1 VSNIE
6 LYALTNILVLFH
18 CINYIKNYLLNII
31 YKNYNFFIF
40 FVSFLLFFLFS
51 NFNLSGQ
58 TFSLDSNGVTVK
70 CSGCSNGDTGT
81 VGGVIYTAVDNTTIR
96 LTADGDWDA
105 IVTTL
110 VTDMSGLF
118 SGDVDFNENI
128 SSWHTVSVTTMEDMF
143 RGASAFNQDL
153 SEWDTSGVLNMQ
165 QTFYNAIAFTNNIND
180 WDVSL
185 VTDMDGMFRGATSF
199 NQPLNSWTVSNV
211 LSMSNMFRDA
221 SAFNQPLNSWDV
233 SKVKYMQFLF
243 KSTIYNQPL
252 NNWDVNSV
260 LNMQEMFMGGDF
272 NQPINNWNVSNVTN
286 MSKLFRGTDFNQ
298 PLNSWTVSKVTNF
311 GQMFMDNDKFNQP
324 LDNWNVS
331 SATNISSMFRGCSEF
346 DQPLNAWNT
355 SPSSTAK
362 ITNMIGVFL
371 NARKFN
377 QPLDNW
383 DVSKVTRMDDMF
395 YNAFLFNGDI
405 DNWNVSSVTSMHE
418 MFKNARVFN
427 RDITGWQITSL
438 QNISGMFYDALEFN
452 QPLNAWNTSPSSTA
466 SLTNI
471 NNTFRNADKF
481 NQPLNNWDTSNVE
494 FMSGTFRA
502 AALFN
507 QDLSS
512 WDTSSVLQMQNTFMN
527 NPVFNNGRSLG
538 VSNTLQW
545 DTSSVTRMDNICDG
559 ATAFNVNVTGW
570 VVSNVTQMDRMFAGA
585 SVFNQDLSNW
595 NTSSATTLQGMF
607 AEATIFNNGL
617 SSGVSSTIMNWSTSN
632 VTTIESTFYKADAF
646 NGNISGW
653 DVSNVTK
660 ANNLF
665 NNADKFN
672 QPLGGWDVRS
682 IDNMNNMFASAT
694 LFDQDLNC
702 WCVVHD
708 PDRSNFSNSSPIDSK
723 PLFLPRWAEPCDP
736 SISFALST
744 IDQDDGLITP
754 TIVSS
759 GGTFTA
765 SITGGLVHRN
775 NQWGS
780 GKADF
785 LDIDPNTGV
794 INPSNSLAG
803 VYDITYST
811 GACKSFTT
819 SITVRSVN
827 NPAYQLNYSPNSI
840 CRSAGGTITPTIIP
854 TNSHATVPRIYIDPG
869 NPVSY
874 PNIGNAP
881 NRETIVNL
889 TTNSGFTHWEDGVVA
904 DVSGNHPNYEIFSDN
919 NGVVHK
925 PGYSWELLSGATD
938 NNFISDKGG
947 DSDRGYF
954 PLESSSISMWVKESN
969 WSNTTYLFDYTNG
982 GDTDGKMWLSTI
994 NPSGELR
1001 WRIKTGAKRKLTLT
1015 ASDIA
1020 TSAARAYGVFLADMD
1035 GDGDMDILSAS
1046 NADNTIAWY
1055 ENNGA
1060 ADPTWTATDIAT
1072 SAAGA
1077 NSVFAA
1083 DMDGDGDMDIVSSSA
1098 NDNTI
1103 AWYENDGNANPTWAA
1118 ADIATSANSARSV
1131 FVADMDGDG
1140 DMDIIS
1146 ASYNDN
1152 TIAWYENNGAAN
1164 PTWTATDIATSAAG
1178 ALSVYAADM
1187 DGDGDMDI
1195 VSADFGD
1202 NTIAWYENN
1211 GAADPTW
1218 AAADIA
1224 TSANGAASVFL
1235 ADMDGDGDMDIV
1247 SASSNDNTIAWYEN
1261 NGAADPTWTAADIV
1275 TNAGFA
1281 RDVHAADMDGDGDMD
1296 IVSADFG
1303 DNTIAWYENNGAA
1316 DPTWTAADIST
1327 SANAPHSVFVADMDG
1342 DGDMDIVSADS
1353 GDNTIAWYESDIT
1366 YGQED
1371 NVNPMT
1377 NNNWHHLVMTRDE
1390 SGNPAGGGIVKLYV
1404 DGVLTS
1410 VDYGTPTGA
1419 LDSPGDVI
1427 FGRNQTN
1434 QGGVNGDGR
1443 FEGEFGPIRIFAHE
1457 LTKSEVEYEFDMF
1470 ALRYKGSFSATPGGL
1485 SINVTTGVIDI
1496 SASVSGTYQVTAS
1509 WIEPTSS
1516 KVHTST
1522 STVTIGDSDA
1532 SFSYPL
1538 NTYCQSNDSVIT
1550 PTITE
1555 AGGVFSAPSGLTLN
1569 TGTGGITPSTST
1581 PGTYTVT
1588 YTTAA
1593 TCSRTSTV
1601 TITITAKDSPSLTYS
1616 SYTSCV
1622 DVDGSVS
1629 FGPTLSIAGG
1639 TFSVSPAS
1647 GLAIDSSGVITPSAS
1662 SVNLYNITYT
1672 TTGTCP
1678 GTVSITFEILPDDDP
1693 TFSYPTINF
1702 CQSSISEITPI
1713 ISGTPGGVFSLSPAA
1728 GLSFDTTTGG
1738 IVPSLSSVGSYT
1750 IGYTTP
1756 GPCAQTSSLTIAIIA
1771 SDSPTLSYPS
1781 YSSCANV
1788 DSSVSLSP
1796 SISIAGGSFSVSPN
1810 SGLAIDSATGV
1821 ISPSISSVGSYTIEY
1836 ITSGTCSG
1844 TVSVTFEILPAD
1856 DPTFS
1861 FSKSSYCSNLP
1872 NSITPTITGDA
1883 GVFSAPG
1890 GLIINSTTGVISPS
1904 ASTPGTYTVTYTTSG
1919 LCPATS
1925 SSTITINLGESSSF
1939 NYPQNIYCK
1948 GTLGTVTPTVETLG
1962 GIFRFSP
1969 LGLNIDSSTGEI
1981 NTSLSSVATYTIEY
1995 TISGTCS
2002 ETSSFILVI
2011 NDFKEDS
2018 SFSYPAKSYC
2028 ISDISTVTP
2037 TIKTLGGTFS
2047 VSPSGLNINLTTG
2060 IINPSLSSVGSYT
2073 IEYATAGDCQ
2083 DTSSTTIEIK
2093 PEDNP
2098 SFSFGSN
2105 LFCTSET
2112 NVATPTITTPGGT
2125 FTFSPLGLNIDLL
2138 TGVISPGSSLTGTYS
2153 ITYTTPITKNLSYSI
2168 PQQDNLIG
2176 HYPLDDNNED
2186 VSGNGYHGTASL
2198 TSNPIGAE
2206 NRFGNPFSALEFDGD
2221 DSIYFG
2227 NEMLDEFNGTS
2238 NDSFTIS
2245 IWLRYDYDS
2254 ESYNETDFMSLG
2266 RYGCSNSNRGV
2277 IFRAGESGI
2286 SDFGA
2291 CSRRGHIT
2299 GDFSDDTWHHF
2310 VYRYKRNVGR
2320 TIFVD
2325 GISRTVENANRTN
2338 MHNIIR
2344 HGLTIGG
2351 GYQESGIGLDPNADG
2366 YVGFLDDL
2374 KIWNTPLT
2382 DDEILNLYSD
2392 EDAPPAIPSLGPI
2405 TLGCV
2410 NSTTI
2415 SVTISSLV
2423 TGTFDYGFPP
2433 EIKFCANDS
2442 DLTPSISGL
2451 ASGTFY
2457 SLPDGLDINLTT
2469 GKIDFQN
2476 STPGTYN
2483 IFYEVPSLCGGSTT
2497 SSTII
2502 LSVCSPFSPDD
2513 LNGPDTC
2520 DTDGDGVCCASET
2533 IYGSNCEGPCSYFFP
2548 DVRFNTI
2555 SSEWNTL
2562 DCDGDGVVNGDELID
2577 NTDPRNACS
2586 YKVESRSI
2594 PVINNGVDCD
2604 GDGVSGRN
2612 EVLNDK
2618 TNPLNSC
2625 SVDINNITLQ
2635 VTSIEDCDGDGVINS
2650 KEASDN
2656 TDPFNG
2662 CSLILSSVSTS
2673 TSLAWQALDCDGD
2686 GVLNGNEINDG
2697 TDVYDRCDYNYY
2709 SITVFPERGFDCD
2722 GDGISN
2728 WQEVVN
2734 SKTNPKDPC
2743 DFDLEFIDSPF
2754 SDQWGELD
2762 CDGDNYINLV
2772 DKFPLN
2778 RLEWFDTDND
2788 KIGNNQDLDDDNDGI
2803 EDIKEGLEDLD
2814 NDGIPNSLDND
2825 SDGDGCFDA
2834 SEAGYIDP
2842 DFDGI
2847 IGSGIPEIDSNGK
2860 VSSSIGYVEIADND
2874 INGILDFLE
2883 SGSLIF
2889 EIFKEPNN
2897 TTMITR
2903 ESEIEILILVNSENK
2918 ISYKWQVNKSLGTS
2932 SPNISEWVEITDDN
2946 MYGGTKTNKLTI
2958 SNPLFSME
2966 GWSYR
2971 AIASSPSYLCQE
2983 EIISKPSELIITN
2996 LIIPNAFSPDGDG
3009 INDTWTIRGDLN
3021 QNYPNNKIY
3030 IFNRWGVSVF
3040 ESKGYQNNWNGSN
3053 NSNSSGNRSSNLPV
3067 GTYFYVLDLNG
3078 DGSNVKKGYVYLT
3091 RMSNE

>member
-1 VSNIE
+1 MSNIE

-96 LTADGDWDA
+96 LTADGDWDT

>member
-1 VSNIE
+1 MSNIE

-96 LTADGDWDA
+96 LTADGDWDT

-1178 ALSVYAADM
+1178 ALSVYEADM

>member
-96 LTADGDWDA
+96 LTADGDWDT

-527 NPVFNNGRSLG
+527 NPVFNNGQSSG

-559 ATAFNVNVTGW
+559 ATAFNVNITGW
-570 VVSNVTQMDRMFAGA
+570 NVSNVTRMTRMFAGA

-607 AEATIFNNGL
+607 GGATIFNNGL
-617 SSGVSSTIMNWSTSN
+617 SSGVSSTIMNWNTSN
-632 VTTIESTFYKADAF
+632 ITNIESTFSNAPAF

-665 NNADKFN
+665 NNASKFN
-672 QPLGGWDVRS
+672 HPLGGWDVRS

>member
-1 VSNIE
+1 M
-6 LYALTNILVLFH
+6 
-18 CINYIKNYLLNII
+18 
-31 YKNYNFFIF
+31 
-40 FVSFLLFFLFS
+40 
-51 NFNLSGQ
+51 
-58 TFSLDSNGVTVK
+58 
-70 CSGCSNGDTGT
+70 
-81 VGGVIYTAVDNTTIR
+81 
-96 LTADGDWDA
+96 
-105 IVTTL
+105 TTL

-153 SEWDTSGVLNMQ
+153 SKWDTSGVLNMQ
-165 QTFYNAIAFTNNIND
+165 QTFYNAIAFTNNLND
-180 WDVSL
+180 WDVSS

-211 LSMSNMFRDA
+211 LSMSRMFQEATSFNQPLNNWNVSNVKYMQFLFRQSD
-221 SAFNQPLNSWDV
+221 FNQPLNSWTV
-233 SKVKYMQFLF
+233 S
-243 KSTIYNQPL
+243 N
-252 NNWDVNSV
+252 V
-260 LNMQEMFMGGDF
+260 LNMSEMFFNTPF
-272 NQPINNWNVSNVTN
+272 NQNIDNWNVSNVTN

-331 SATNISSMFRGCSEF
+331 SATNISSMFRGCRKF

-362 ITNMIGVFL
+362 ITNMATVFL
-371 NARKFN
+371 NAREFN

-395 YNAFLFNGDI
+395 YNAFMFNGDI
-405 DNWNVSSVTSMHE
+405 DNWNVSSVTTMHE
-418 MFKNARVFN
+418 MFKNAKVFN
-427 RDITGWQITSL
+427 RDISGWQITSL
-438 QNISGMFYDALEFN
+438 QNISGMFYDAVEFN
-452 QPLNAWNTSPSSTA
+452 RPLNAWNTSPSSTA

-481 NQPLNNWDTSNVE
+481 DQPLNNWDTSNVE

-512 WDTSSVLQMQNTFMN
+512 WDTSSVRIMRDTFMN
-527 NPVFNNGRSLG
+527 NTVFNNGQSSG

-545 DTSSVTRMDNICDG
+545 DTSSVERMDNLFEK
-559 ATAFNVNVTGW
+559 ATAFNCNISGWIVGSVTHM
-570 VVSNVTQMDRMFAGA
+570 NRMFFEATA
-585 SVFNQDLSNW
+585 FNQDLSNW
-595 NTSSATTLQGMF
+595 NTSSAITLQGMF
-607 AEATIFNNGL
+607 AGATIFNNGL
-617 SSGVSSTIMNWSTSN
+617 SSGVSSTVMNWSTSS
-632 VTTIESTFYKADAF
+632 VTTIESTFTRAPAF

-665 NNADKFN
+665 NAASKFN
-672 QPLGGWDVRS
+672 HPLGGWDVRS
-682 IDNMNNMFASAT
+682 INNMNNMFASAT

-708 PDRSNFSNSSPIDSK
+708 PSRSSFSNSSPINSK
-723 PLFLPRWAEPCDP
+723 PLFLPRWGEPCDP

-765 SITGGLVHRN
+765 SITGGIVHRN

-780 GKADF
+780 DKADF

-869 NPVSY
+869 NPLSY

-881 NRETIVNL
+881 NLETIVNL

-904 DVSGNHPNYEIFSDN
+904 DVSGNHPNYQIVSDN

-925 PGYSWELLSGATD
+925 PGYSWELLSGATN
-938 NNFISDKGG
+938 NNFITDQGG
-947 DSDRGYF
+947 DRSYF
-954 PLESSSISMWVKESN
+954 PRESSSISMWVKESN
-969 WSNTTYLFDYTNG
+969 WGNTTYLFDYTNG
-982 GDTDGKMWLSTI
+982 GDTAGKMWLRTVSG
-994 NPSGELR
+994 SGEFQ
-1001 WRIKTGAKRKLTLT
+1001 WRIKTGT
-1015 ASDIA
+1015 
-1020 TSAARAYGVFLADMD
+1020 
-1035 GDGDMDILSAS
+1035 
-1046 NADNTIAWY
+1046 
-1055 ENNGA
+1055 
-1060 ADPTWTATDIAT
+1060 
-1072 SAAGA
+1072 
-1077 NSVFAA
+1077 
-1083 DMDGDGDMDIVSSSA
+1083 
-1098 NDNTI
+1098 
-1103 AWYENDGNANPTWAA
+1103 
-1118 ADIATSANSARSV
+1118 
-1131 FVADMDGDG
+1131 
-1140 DMDIIS
+1140 
-1146 ASYNDN
+1146 
-1152 TIAWYENNGAAN
+1152 
-1164 PTWTATDIATSAAG
+1164 
-1178 ALSVYAADM
+1178 
-1187 DGDGDMDI
+1187 
-1195 VSADFGD
+1195 
-1202 NTIAWYENN
+1202 
-1211 GAADPTW
+1211 
-1218 AAADIA
+1218 
-1224 TSANGAASVFL
+1224 
-1235 ADMDGDGDMDIV
+1235 
-1247 SASSNDNTIAWYEN
+1247 
-1261 NGAADPTWTAADIV
+1261 
-1275 TNAGFA
+1275 
-1281 RDVHAADMDGDGDMD
+1281 
-1296 IVSADFG
+1296 
-1303 DNTIAWYENNGAA
+1303 
-1316 DPTWTAADIST
+1316 IST
-1327 SANAPHSVFVADMDG
+1327 VN
-1342 DGDMDIVSADS
+1342 
-1353 GDNTIAWYESDIT
+1353 
-1366 YGQED
+1366 
-1371 NVNPMT
+1371 NVNSMT
-1377 NNNWHHLVMTRDE
+1377 NNNWHHIVFTRDE
-1390 SGNPAGGGIVKLYV
+1390 SGNPGGGGIVKLYI
-1404 DGVLTS
+1404 DGVLS
-1410 VDYGTPTGA
+1410 SINYGTPTGLLA
-1419 LDSPGDVI
+1419 LPGDVI
-1427 FGRNQTN
+1427 FGRNQQN
-1434 QGGVNGDGR
+1434 QGGVNGDGK
-1443 FEGEFGPIRIFAHE
+1443 FEGEIGPIRIFAHE
-1457 LTKSEVEYEFDMF
+1457 LTQSEVEYEYDMF

-1485 SINVTTGVIDI
+1485 SINATTGVIDI

-1509 WIEPTSS
+1509 WIEPTSN

-1555 AGGVFSAPSGLTLN
+1555 AGGVFSAPGGLTLN

-1581 PGTYTVT
+1581 PGTYTIS

-1601 TITITAKDSPSLTYS
+1601 TITITAKDSPSLTYT
-1616 SYTSCV
+1616 TSNSCE

-1629 FGPTLSIAGG
+1629 FSPALNIAGG

-1662 SVNLYNITYT
+1662 SVNLYTITYT

-1678 GTVSITFEILPDDDP
+1678 GTVSVTFEILPVDDP
-1693 TFSYPTINF
+1693 TFSYSTINF
-1702 CQSSISEITPI
+1702 CQSSTSEITPT
-1713 ISGTPGGVFSLSPAA
+1713 ISGTPGGVFSLSPAT

-1738 IVPSLSSVGSYT
+1738 IIPSLSSVGSYT

-1756 GPCAQTSSLTIAIIA
+1756 GPCAQTSSLTIAITA

-1781 YSSCANV
+1781 YISCINV
-1788 DSSVSLSP
+1788 DPAVSYSP
-1796 SISIAGGSFSVSPN
+1796 SLSIAGGSFSVSPP
-1810 SGLAIDSATGV
+1810 SGLAINSSTGV

-1925 SSTITINLGESSSF
+1925 SATITINLGESSLF

-1962 GIFRFSP
+1962 GTFTFTP

-1981 NTSLSSVATYTIEY
+1981 NTSLSSVATYTIKY

-2028 ISDISTVTP
+2028 VSDISTVTP
-2037 TIKTLGGTFS
+2037 TITTLGGTFS

-2073 IEYATAGDCQ
+2073 IEYTTAGDCQ

-2098 SFSFGSN
+2098 SFSYGSN

-2125 FTFSPLGLNIDLL
+2125 FTFSPLGLSIDLL

-2153 ITYTTPITKNLSYSI
+2153 ITYTTPITKNLSYRI
-2168 PQQDNLIG
+2168 PQEDNLIG

-2186 VSGNGYHGTASL
+2186 VSGNGYHGTVTS
-2198 TSNPIGAE
+2198 TSNPIGAN
-2206 NRFGNPFSALEFDGD
+2206 NRFGTPFSALEFDGD

-2227 NEMLDEFNGTS
+2227 NEIIDEFNGTS
-2238 NDSFTIS
+2238 SDSFTIS

-2266 RYGCSNSNRGV
+2266 QYGCLNSDRGV

-2310 VYRYKRNVGR
+2310 VYRYNRNVGR
-2320 TIFVD
+2320 TVFVD
-2325 GISRTVENANRTN
+2325 GILRTVENNNRTN

-2351 GYQESGIGLDPNADG
+2351 GYQESGRGLDPVADG

-2392 EDAPPAIPSLGPI
+2392 EDAPPAIPSLGPV

-2423 TGTFDYGFPP
+2423 TGTFDYGYPP

-2457 SLPDGLDINLTT
+2457 SLPDGLDINSTT
-2469 GKIDFQN
+2469 GKIDFQS

-2497 SSTII
+2497 SSTIV
-2502 LSVCSPFSPDD
+2502 LNECSASSPNDPDD
-2513 LNGPDTC
+2513 PDTC

-2533 IYGSNCEGPCSYFFP
+2533 IYGSNCEDPCSYFFP
-2548 DVRFNTI
+2548 DVRFNNI

-2594 PVINNGVDCD
+2594 PVINNGLDCD

-2650 KEASDN
+2650 KEVNDN
-2656 TDPFNG
+2656 TDQFNG
-2662 CSLILSSVSTS
+2662 CSFIISSVSTL

-2734 SKTNPKDPC
+2734 SKTNPKNPC

-2834 SEAGYIDP
+2834 LEAGYIDP

-2903 ESEIEILILVNSENK
+2903 ESEIEISILVNSENK

-2983 EIISKPSELIITN
+2983 EIISKPSELIIAN

-3021 QNYPNNKIY
+3021 ENYPNNKIY

-3078 DGSNVKKGYVYLT
+3078 DGSNLKKGYVYLT

>member
-1 VSNIE
+1 MY
-6 LYALTNILVLFH
+6 LLTNTLILFH
-18 CINYIKNYLLNII
+18 CITFATRDYPINTLN
-31 YKNYNFFIF
+31 KKYNLSISFI
-40 FVSFLLFFLFS
+40 SFLLLFFFS

-81 VGGVIYTAVDNTTIR
+81 VGGVTYTAVDNTTIR
-96 LTADGDWDA
+96 LTADGDWDT

-128 SSWHTVSVTTMEDMF
+128 SSWHTASVTTMEDMF

-165 QTFYNAIAFTNNIND
+165 QTFYNAIAFTNNLND
-180 WDVSL
+180 WDVSS

-211 LSMSNMFRDA
+211 LSMSNMFREATSFNQPLNNWNVSNVKYMQFLFRQSD
-221 SAFNQPLNSWDV
+221 FNQPLNSWTV
-233 SKVKYMQFLF
+233 S
-243 KSTIYNQPL
+243 N
-252 NNWDVNSV
+252 V
-260 LNMQEMFMGGDF
+260 LNMSEMFFNTPF
-272 NQPINNWNVSNVTN
+272 NQNIDNWNVSNVTN

-331 SATNISSMFRGCSEF
+331 SATNISSMFRGCREF

-362 ITNMIGVFL
+362 ITNMATVFL

-395 YNAFLFNGDI
+395 YNAFVFNGDI
-405 DNWNVSSVTSMHE
+405 DNWNVSSVTTMHE
-418 MFKNARVFN
+418 MFKNAKVFN

-438 QNISGMFYDALEFN
+438 QNISGMFWDASEFN
-452 QPLNAWNTSPSSTA
+452 QPLNVWNTSPSSTA

-527 NPVFNNGRSLG
+527 NPVFNNGQSSG

-545 DTSSVTRMDNICDG
+545 DTSSVERMDNLFEK
-559 ATAFNVNVTGW
+559 ATAFNCNISGWIVGSVTHM
-570 VVSNVTQMDRMFAGA
+570 NRMFFEATA
-585 SVFNQDLSNW
+585 FNQDLSNW
-595 NTSSATTLQGMF
+595 NTSSAITLQGMF
-607 AEATIFNNGL
+607 AGATIFNNGL
-617 SSGVSSTIMNWSTSN
+617 SSGVSSTVMNWSTSS
-632 VTTIESTFYKADAF
+632 VTTIESTFTRAPAF

-665 NNADKFN
+665 NAASKFN
-672 QPLGGWDVRS
+672 HPLGGWDVRS
-682 IDNMNNMFASAT
+682 INNMNNMFASAT

-708 PDRSNFSNSSPIDSK
+708 PSRSSFSNSSPINSK
-723 PLFLPRWAEPCDP
+723 PLFLPRWGEPCDP

-765 SITGGLVHRN
+765 SITGGIVHRN

-780 GKADF
+780 DKADF

-869 NPVSY
+869 NPLSY

-881 NRETIVNL
+881 NLETIVNL

-904 DVSGNHPNYEIFSDN
+904 DVSGNHPNYQIVSDN

-925 PGYSWELLSGATD
+925 PGYSWELLSGATN
-938 NNFISDKGG
+938 NNFITDQGG
-947 DSDRGYF
+947 DRSYF
-954 PLESSSISMWVKESN
+954 PRESSSISMWVKESN

-982 GDTDGKMWLSTI
+982 GDRDGKMWLSTI

-1020 TSAARAYGVFLADMD
+1020 TSAALAYGVFSADMD
-1035 GDGDMDILSAS
+1035 GDGDMDIVSAS
-1046 NADNTIAWY
+1046 FDDDTIAWY

-1060 ADPTWTATDIAT
+1060 ADPTWTASNIAT
-1072 SAAGA
+1072 SADGA

-1118 ADIATSANSARSV
+1118 ADIATSANSAKSV

-1140 DMDIIS
+1140 DMDILS

-1152 TIAWYENNGAAN
+1152 TIAWYENNGAAD

-1195 VSADFGD
+1195 VSAGFSD

-1224 TSANGAASVFL
+1224 TSANGAAGVFA

-1281 RDVHAADMDGDGDMD
+1281 RDIHAADLDGDGDMD

-1316 DPTWTAADIST
+1316 DPTWTAANIVT
-1327 SANAPHSVFVADMDG
+1327 NANAPHSVFVADMDG

-1353 GDNTIAWYESDIT
+1353 GDNTIAWYESVIT

-1377 NNNWHHLVMTRDE
+1377 NNNWHNLVFTRDE

-1419 LDSPGDVI
+1419 LASPGDVI
-1427 FGRNQTN
+1427 FGRNQNN
-1434 QGGVNGDGR
+1434 QGGVDGLGK
-1443 FEGEFGPIRIFAHE
+1443 FTGEFGPIRIFAHE
-1457 LTKSEVEYEFDMF
+1457 LTQSEVEYEYDMF

-1509 WIEPTSS
+1509 WIEPTSN

-1555 AGGVFSAPSGLTLN
+1555 AGGVFSASGGLTLN

-1581 PGTYTVT
+1581 PGTYTVS

-1601 TITITAKDSPSLTYS
+1601 TITITAKDSPSLTYT
-1616 SYTSCV
+1616 TSNSCE

-1629 FGPTLSIAGG
+1629 FSPALSIAGG

-1662 SVNLYNITYT
+1662 SVNLYTITYT

-1678 GTVSITFEILPDDDP
+1678 GIVSVTFEILPVDDP
-1693 TFSYPTINF
+1693 TFSYSTINF
-1702 CQSSISEITPI
+1702 CQSSTSEITPT
-1713 ISGTPGGVFSLSPAA
+1713 ISGTPGGVFSLSPAT
-1728 GLSFDTTTGG
+1728 GLSFDTNTGG
-1738 IVPSLSSVGSYT
+1738 IIPSLSSVGSYT

-1756 GPCAQTSSLTIAIIA
+1756 GPCAQTSSLTIAITA

-1781 YSSCANV
+1781 YSSCINV
-1788 DSSVSLSP
+1788 DPAVSYTP
-1796 SISIAGGSFSVSPN
+1796 SLSIAGGSFSVSPP
-1810 SGLAIDSATGV
+1810 SGLAINSSTGV

-1925 SSTITINLGESSSF
+1925 SATITINLGESSLF

-1962 GIFRFSP
+1962 GTFTFTP

-2028 ISDISTVTP
+2028 VSDISTVTP

-2073 IEYATAGDCQ
+2073 IEYTTAGDCQ

-2098 SFSFGSN
+2098 SFSYGSN

-2125 FTFSPLGLNIDLL
+2125 FTFSPLGLSIDLL
-2138 TGVISPGSSLTGTYS
+2138 TGVISPDSSLTGTYS
-2153 ITYTTPITKNLSYSI
+2153 ITYTTPITKNLSFRI
-2168 PQQDNLIG
+2168 PQEDNLIG

-2186 VSGNGYHGTASL
+2186 VSGNGYHGTVTS
-2198 TSNPIGAE
+2198 TSNPIGAN
-2206 NRFGNPFSALEFDGD
+2206 NRFGTPFSALEFDGD

-2227 NEMLDEFNGTS
+2227 DEIIDEFNGTS
-2238 NDSFTIS
+2238 SDSFTIS

-2299 GDFSDDTWHHF
+2299 GDFSDNTWHHF
-2310 VYRYKRNVGR
+2310 VYRYNKNEGR

-2325 GISRTVENANRTN
+2325 GILRTVENNNRTN

-2351 GYQESGIGLDPNADG
+2351 GYQESGIGLDPVSDG

-2392 EDAPPAIPSLGPI
+2392 EDAPPAIPSLGPV

-2423 TGTFDYGFPP
+2423 TGTFDYGYPP

-2442 DLTPSISGL
+2442 DLTPSIIGL

-2457 SLPDGLDINLTT
+2457 SLPDGLDINSTT
-2469 GKIDFQN
+2469 GKIDFQS

-2497 SSTII
+2497 SSTIV
-2502 LSVCSPFSPDD
+2502 LNECSASSPND
-2513 LNGPDTC
+2513 PDTC

-2548 DVRFNTI
+2548 DVRFNNI

-2594 PVINNGVDCD
+2594 PVINNGLDCD

-2650 KEASDN
+2650 KEVNDN

-2662 CSLILSSVSTS
+2662 CSFIISSVSTL

-2903 ESEIEILILVNSENK
+2903 ESEIEISILVNSENK

-2983 EIISKPSELIITN
+2983 EIISKPSELIIAN

>member
-1 VSNIE
+1 MSNIE

-96 LTADGDWDA
+96 LTADGDWDT

-153 SEWDTSGVLNMQ
+153 SKWDTSGVLNMQ

-481 NQPLNNWDTSNVE
+481 NQPLNNWDTSNVIY
-494 FMSGTFRA
+494 MSGTFRA

-527 NPVFNNGRSLG
+527 NPVFNNSRSLG

-570 VVSNVTQMDRMFAGA
+570 NVSNVTHMTRMFAGA
-585 SVFNQDLSNW
+585 SFFNQDLSNW

-607 AEATIFNNGL
+607 GGATIFNNGL
-617 SSGVSSTIMNWSTSN
+617 SSGVSSTIMNWNTSN
-632 VTTIESTFYKADAF
+632 ITNIESTFSNAPAF

-665 NNADKFN
+665 NNASKFN
-672 QPLGGWDVRS
+672 HPLGGWDVRS

-854 TNSHATVPRIYIDPG
+854 TNSHATVPRIFIDPG
-869 NPVSY
+869 NLTSY

-881 NRETIVNL
+881 DDETIVNL

-904 DVSGNHPNYEIFSDN
+904 DNSVYHPDYRIRNLT
-919 NGVVHK
+919 NGIVHN
-925 PGYSWELLSGATD
+925 PGYSFELLPGAGED
-938 NNFISDKGG
+938 NLILNLAGSNANRQ
-947 DSDRGYF
+947 SWPRN
-954 PLESSSISMWVKESN
+954 SSSISLWIKESD
-969 WSNTTYLFDYTNG
+969 WSDDSMVWDFTTGADTTGKDYLISEGGVWKRWLKGSGAQGEYILGNNTLTNNQWHHIVATRDQNG
-982 GDTDGKMWLSTI
+982 GPG
-994 NPSGELR
+994 
-1001 WRIKTGAKRKLTLT
+1001 TGNFT
-1015 ASDIA
+1015 
-1020 TSAARAYGVFLADMD
+1020 GV
-1035 GDGDMDILSAS
+1035 I
-1046 NADNTIAWY
+1046 
-1055 ENNGA
+1055 
-1060 ADPTWTATDIAT
+1060 
-1072 SAAGA
+1072 
-1077 NSVFAA
+1077 
-1083 DMDGDGDMDIVSSSA
+1083 
-1098 NDNTI
+1098 
-1103 AWYENDGNANPTWAA
+1103 
-1118 ADIATSANSARSV
+1118 
-1131 FVADMDGDG
+1131 
-1140 DMDIIS
+1140 
-1146 ASYNDN
+1146 
-1152 TIAWYENNGAAN
+1152 
-1164 PTWTATDIATSAAG
+1164 
-1178 ALSVYAADM
+1178 
-1187 DGDGDMDI
+1187 
-1195 VSADFGD
+1195 
-1202 NTIAWYENN
+1202 
-1211 GAADPTW
+1211 
-1218 AAADIA
+1218 
-1224 TSANGAASVFL
+1224 
-1235 ADMDGDGDMDIV
+1235 
-1247 SASSNDNTIAWYEN
+1247 
-1261 NGAADPTWTAADIV
+1261 
-1275 TNAGFA
+1275 
-1281 RDVHAADMDGDGDMD
+1281 
-1296 IVSADFG
+1296 
-1303 DNTIAWYENNGAA
+1303 
-1316 DPTWTAADIST
+1316 
-1327 SANAPHSVFVADMDG
+1327 
-1342 DGDMDIVSADS
+1342 
-1353 GDNTIAWYESDIT
+1353 
-1366 YGQED
+1366 
-1371 NVNPMT
+1371 
-1377 NNNWHHLVMTRDE
+1377 
-1390 SGNPAGGGIVKLYV
+1390 KLYV
-1404 DGVLTS
+1404 NGVLTS
-1410 VDYGTPTGA
+1410 TVTGVASGT
-1419 LDSPGDVI
+1419 LDNVGDVL
-1427 FGRNQTN
+1427 FGRNQS
-1434 QGGVNGDGR
+1434 GVGNAINTDKM
-1443 FEGEFGPIRIFAHE
+1443 EGEFGPIRIFAHE
-1457 LTKSEVEYEFDMF
+1457 LTQSEVEYEYDMF

-1522 STVTIGDSDA
+1522 STVTIGDSDP

-1678 GTVSITFEILPDDDP
+1678 GTVSITFEILPNDDP

-1756 GPCAQTSSLTIAIIA
+1756 GPCAQTSSLTIAITA

-1781 YSSCANV
+1781 YSSCINV
-1788 DSSVSLSP
+1788 DPAVSYTP
-1796 SISIAGGSFSVSPN
+1796 SLSIAGGSFSVSPP
-1810 SGLAIDSATGV
+1810 SGLAINSSTGV

-1925 SSTITINLGESSSF
+1925 SATITINLGESSLF
-1939 NYPQNIYCK
+1939 NYPHNIYCK

-1962 GIFRFSP
+1962 GTFTFTP

-2028 ISDISTVTP
+2028 VSDISTVTP

-2198 TSNPIGAE
+2198 TSNPIGAN
-2206 NRFGNPFSALEFDGD
+2206 NRFGTPFSALEFDGD

-2502 LSVCSPFSPDD
+2502 LSVCSPFSTDD

-2594 PVINNGVDCD
+2594 PVINNGLDCD

-2754 SDQWGELD
+2754 SDQWRSLD
-2762 CDGDNYINLV
+2762 CDGDDYPNSI

-2788 KIGNNQDLDDDNDGI
+2788 NIGNNQDLDDDNDGI
-2803 EDIKEGLEDLD
+2803 EDIKEGLDDLD
-2814 NDGIPNSLDND
+2814 NDGIPNSQDND

-2897 TTMITR
+2897 TTRIDE
-2903 ESEIEILILVNSENK
+2903 ESEIEISILINSENA
-2918 ISYKWQVNKSLGTS
+2918 ISYKWQVNKSLDTS
-2932 SPNISEWVEITDDN
+2932 SPNTSEWIEITDDN
-2946 MYGGTKTNKLTI
+2946 MYGGTKTDKLTI

-2971 AIASSPSYLCQE
+2971 AIARSPSYLCQE
-2983 EIISKPSELIITN
+2983 EIISQSSKLIITN

-3009 INDTWTIRGDLN
+3009 INDTWTIRGGLN
-3021 QNYPNNKIY
+3021 ENYPNNKIY

-3053 NSNSSGNRSSNLPV
+3053 NSNSSGNSSSNLPV

-3078 DGSNVKKGYVYLT
+3078 DGSNVKKGNVYLT
-3091 RMSNE
+3091 RMNNE

>member
-1 VSNIE
+1 
-6 LYALTNILVLFH
+6 
-18 CINYIKNYLLNII
+18 
-31 YKNYNFFIF
+31 
-40 FVSFLLFFLFS
+40 
-51 NFNLSGQ
+51 
-58 TFSLDSNGVTVK
+58 
-70 CSGCSNGDTGT
+70 
-81 VGGVIYTAVDNTTIR
+81 
-96 LTADGDWDA
+96 
-105 IVTTL
+105 
-110 VTDMSGLF
+110 
-118 SGDVDFNENI
+118 
-128 SSWHTVSVTTMEDMF
+128 
-143 RGASAFNQDL
+143 
-153 SEWDTSGVLNMQ
+153 
-165 QTFYNAIAFTNNIND
+165 
-180 WDVSL
+180 
-185 VTDMDGMFRGATSF
+185 
-199 NQPLNSWTVSNV
+199 
-211 LSMSNMFRDA
+211 
-221 SAFNQPLNSWDV
+221 
-233 SKVKYMQFLF
+233 
-243 KSTIYNQPL
+243 
-252 NNWDVNSV
+252 
-260 LNMQEMFMGGDF
+260 
-272 NQPINNWNVSNVTN
+272 
-286 MSKLFRGTDFNQ
+286 
-298 PLNSWTVSKVTNF
+298 
-311 GQMFMDNDKFNQP
+311 
-324 LDNWNVS
+324 
-331 SATNISSMFRGCSEF
+331 
-346 DQPLNAWNT
+346 
-355 SPSSTAK
+355 
-362 ITNMIGVFL
+362 
-371 NARKFN
+371 
-377 QPLDNW
+377 
-383 DVSKVTRMDDMF
+383 
-395 YNAFLFNGDI
+395 
-405 DNWNVSSVTSMHE
+405 
-418 MFKNARVFN
+418 
-427 RDITGWQITSL
+427 
-438 QNISGMFYDALEFN
+438 
-452 QPLNAWNTSPSSTA
+452 
-466 SLTNI
+466 
-471 NNTFRNADKF
+471 
-481 NQPLNNWDTSNVE
+481 
-494 FMSGTFRA
+494 
-502 AALFN
+502 
-507 QDLSS
+507 
-512 WDTSSVLQMQNTFMN
+512 MQNTFMN
-527 NPVFNNGRSLG
+527 NPVFNNGRSLGLG